1 MKLNKLLI
9 IFVYYKMNLK
19 VVEDKKQLSEEDIKL
34 RYITPAINAAGWD
47 NKHIRMEYYFTAGRV
62 LIQGKHHA
70 RKEGKKADYLL
81 FAAPNQPIAIVEAKD
96 NNKSAGHGLQQA
108 MEYAQILDLP
118 FAYSSNGD
126 CFIEHD
132 FITSTEREIALDSFP
147 SVDELLS
154 RIHTAKPY
162 DAEQLKIVEQPYY
175 FDQYTNEP
183 RYYQRI
189 AINRTIEA
197 VAQGRNRMLLV
208 MATGTGKTFTAFQ
221 IIHRLTKSGAK
232 KKVLYLADRNVL
244 IDQTMVQDFRPFKKV
259 MTKIQN
265 KNLDPS
271 YEIYMALYQQLVS
284 YDEGV
289 KDPFTEFAPTFFD
302 LILVDEC
309 HRGSARDDSAWR
321 KILEYFSSATQIGM
335 TATPKVKEG
344 ANNLDY
350 FNEGEYKEPLYTYS
364 LKQGIE
370 DGFLAPY
377 RVTNSFLN
385 VDLEG
390 WSPEEDER
398 DIHGYLIEQGYF
410 SRKDFGRNIALLK
423 RREIVARRITKMLH
437 QIGRM
442 TKTIVFCTDI
452 EEAEAM
458 RQLLVNMNSDL
469 CKKDS
474 RYVMRITGDDTVGKK
489 QLDNF
494 IDVDQ
499 KYPCV
504 VTTSEML
511 STGVDCKTC
520 GLIVI
525 DKEIGSM
532 TEFKQIVG
540 RGTRLRTD
548 KGKWHFEILDFRNAT
563 QLFKDPEFDGD
574 PEPPQGGGSG
584 PGGGSTPGG
593 GGGGTPPGG
602 GGGEPRPPKYIVGGH
617 DIQITHEKVSYLGA
631 DGHTLVTESLKD
643 FTRKNIRGKYAS
655 LDDFIQNWSASERKQ
670 AIVDELKE
678 YNVLID
684 AVREQNPSLAEAD
697 IFDIICHVAFD
708 KKPLTRRERA
718 NNVKKRN
725 YLAKYEG
732 EARRVLEVLLDKYAD
747 NGILELENENILELP
762 PFDQIGKPSKICK
775 FFGGPAGFF
784 RALEEL
790 ENELYKA
797 A

>member
-1 MKLNKLLI
+1 MDENK
-9 IFVYYKMNLK
+9 KS
-19 VVEDKKQLSEEDIKL
+19 LSEEDIKN
-34 RYITPAINAAGWD
+34 RYITPALDKAGWE
-47 NKHIRMEYYFTAGRV
+47 KTHYRMEYYFTAGRV
-62 LIQGKHHA
+62 LIQGKQHA

-81 FAAPNQPIAIVEAKD
+81 FASPNNPIAIVEAKD
-96 NNKSAGHGLQQA
+96 NNKPVGGGLQQA
-108 MEYAQILDLP
+108 MEYAQILDVK

-126 CFIEHD
+126 AFIEHD
-132 FITSTEREIALDSFP
+132 FLTGKETEIPLDAFP
-147 SVDELLS
+147 TKEQLIERLRANNNLTAEQQHIVDE
-154 RIHTAKPY
+154 
-162 DAEQLKIVEQPYY
+162 PYY
-175 FDQYTNEP
+175 FDQDSKEP

-189 AINRTIEA
+189 AINRTVEA
-197 VAQGRNRMLLV
+197 VAKGQDRILLV

-232 KKVLYLADRNVL
+232 KKVLYLADRNIL

-259 MTKIQN
+259 MTKI
-265 KNLDPS
+265 KNRVMDSS
-271 YEIYMALYQQLVS
+271 YEIYMALYQQLVD
-284 YDEGV
+284 YDENGE
-289 KDPFTEFAPTFFD
+289 DPFKEFAPSFFD

-321 KILEYFSSATQIGM
+321 KILEYFKSATQIGM
-335 TATPKVKEG
+335 TATPKVKDG

-350 FNEGEYKEPLYTYS
+350 FNEPLYTYS

-377 RVTNSFLN
+377 RVTNSFIN

-390 WSPEEDER
+390 WSPEEDET
-398 DIHGYLIEQGYF
+398 DIHGYLIEQGYY
-410 SRKDFGRNIALLK
+410 SRKDFGREVALLK

-442 TKTIVFCTDI
+442 TKTIVFCTDV

-458 RQLLVNMNSDL
+458 RELLVNLNSDL
-469 CKKDS
+469 CKKDA
-474 RYVMRITGDDTVGKK
+474 RYVMRITGDDNYGKK

-494 IDVDQ
+494 IDVDEP
-499 KYPCV
+499 YPCV

-540 RGTRLRTD
+540 RGTRLRID

-574 PEPPQGGGSG
+574 PDPKDDEGGKKGGNGGSG
-584 PGGGSTPGG
+584 GRKGGDGG
-593 GGGGTPPGG
+593 DGKS
-602 GGGEPRPPKYIVGGH
+602 GEGHHKYIVDGH
-617 DIQITHEKVSYLGA
+617 DIRITHEKVSYLGA
-631 DGHTLVTESLKD
+631 DGHTLVTESLTD
-643 FTRKNIRGKYAS
+643 FTRKSIRGKYAT
-655 LDDFIQNWSASERKQ
+655 LDDFINNWNEVDRKKV
-670 AIVDELKE
+670 IVDELKE

-684 AVREQNPSLAEAD
+684 AVREANPQLADAD

-708 KKPLTRRERA
+708 RKPMTRRERA
-718 NNVKKRN
+718 NNVKKRD
-725 YLAKYEG
+725 YLSKYQG
-732 EARRVLEVLLDKYAD
+732 MARQVLETLLDKYAD
-747 NGILELENENILELP
+747 NGIIELENENVLELP
-762 PFDQIGKPSKICK
+762 PFNQIGTPVKIIK
-775 FFGGPAGFF
+775 FFGGIKGYMN
-784 RALEEL
+784 ALTEL
-790 ENELYKA
+790 KTELYRTVA
-797 A
+797 

>member
-1 MKLNKLLI
+1 MDENK
-9 IFVYYKMNLK
+9 KS
-19 VVEDKKQLSEEDIKL
+19 LSEEDIKN
-34 RYITPAINAAGWD
+34 RYITPALDKAGWE
-47 NKHIRMEYYFTAGRV
+47 KTHYRMEYYFTAGRV
-62 LIQGKHHA
+62 LIQGKQHA

-81 FAAPNQPIAIVEAKD
+81 FASPNNPIAIVEAKD
-96 NNKSAGHGLQQA
+96 NNKPVGGGLQQA
-108 MEYAQILDLP
+108 IEYAQILDVK

-126 CFIEHD
+126 AFIEHD
-132 FITSTEREIALDSFP
+132 FLTGKETEIPLDAFP
-147 SVDELLS
+147 TKEQLIERLRANNNLTAEQQHIVDE
-154 RIHTAKPY
+154 
-162 DAEQLKIVEQPYY
+162 PYY
-175 FDQYTNEP
+175 FDQDSKEP

-189 AINRTIEA
+189 AINRTVEA
-197 VAQGRNRMLLV
+197 VAKGQDRILLV

-232 KKVLYLADRNVL
+232 KKVLYLADRNIL

-259 MTKIQN
+259 MTKI
-265 KNLDPS
+265 KNRVMDSS
-271 YEIYMALYQQLVS
+271 YEIYMALYQQLVD
-284 YDEGV
+284 YDDNGE
-289 KDPFTEFAPTFFD
+289 DPFKEFAPSFFD

-321 KILEYFSSATQIGM
+321 KILEYFKSATQIGM
-335 TATPKVKEG
+335 TATPKVKDG

-350 FNEGEYKEPLYTYS
+350 FNEPLYTYS

-377 RVTNSFLN
+377 RVTNSFIN

-390 WSPEEDER
+390 WSPEEDET
-398 DIHGYLIEQGYF
+398 DIHGYLIEQGYY
-410 SRKDFGRNIALLK
+410 SRKDFGREVALLK

-442 TKTIVFCTDI
+442 TKTIVFCTDV

-458 RQLLVNMNSDL
+458 RELLVNLNSDL
-469 CKKDS
+469 CKKDA
-474 RYVMRITGDDTVGKK
+474 RYVMRITGDDNYGKK

-494 IDVDQ
+494 IDVDEP
-499 KYPCV
+499 YPCV

-540 RGTRLRTD
+540 RGTRLRID

-574 PEPPQGGGSG
+574 PDPKDDEDRKKGGNGGSG
-584 PGGGSTPGG
+584 GRK
-593 GGGGTPPGG
+593 
-602 GGGEPRPPKYIVGGH
+602 GGEGGDGKTGDGHRKYIVDGH
-617 DIQITHEKVSYLGA
+617 DIRITHEKVSYLGA
-631 DGHTLVTESLKD
+631 DGHTLVTESLTD
-643 FTRKNIRGKYAS
+643 FTRKSIRGKYAT
-655 LDDFIQNWSASERKQ
+655 LDDFINNWNEVDRKKV
-670 AIVDELKE
+670 IVDELKE

-684 AVREQNPSLAEAD
+684 AVREANPQLAEAD

-708 KKPLTRRERA
+708 RKPMTRRERA
-718 NNVKKRN
+718 NNVKKRD
-725 YLAKYEG
+725 YLSKYQG
-732 EARRVLEVLLDKYAD
+732 MARQVLETLLDKYAD
-747 NGILELENENILELP
+747 NGIIELENENVLELP
-762 PFDQIGKPSKICK
+762 PFNQIGTPVKIIK
-775 FFGGPAGFF
+775 FFGGIKGYMN
-784 RALEEL
+784 ALTEL
-790 ENELYKA
+790 KTELYRTVA
-797 A
+797 

>member
-1 MKLNKLLI
+1 MDENK
-9 IFVYYKMNLK
+9 KA
-19 VVEDKKQLSEEDIKL
+19 LSEEDIKN
-34 RYITPAINAAGWD
+34 RYITPALDAAKWD
-47 NKHIRMEYYFTAGRV
+47 KLDYRMEYYFTAGRV
-62 LIQGKHHA
+62 LIQGKQHA

-81 FAAPNQPIAIVEAKD
+81 FASPNNPIAIVEAKD
-96 NNKSAGHGLQQA
+96 NNKPVGGGLQQA
-108 MEYAQILDLP
+108 IEYAQILDVK

-126 CFIEHD
+126 AFIEHD
-132 FITSTEREIALDSFP
+132 FLTGKETEIPLDAFP
-147 SVDELLS
+147 TKEELIERLRANDKLTAEQQHIVDE
-154 RIHTAKPY
+154 
-162 DAEQLKIVEQPYY
+162 PYY
-175 FDQYTNEP
+175 FDQDSKEP

-189 AINRTIEA
+189 AINRTVEA
-197 VAQGRNRMLLV
+197 VAKGQNRILLV

-232 KKVLYLADRNVL
+232 KKVLYLADRNIL

-259 MTKIQN
+259 MTKI
-265 KNLDPS
+265 KNRVMDSS
-271 YEIYMALYQQLVS
+271 YEIYMALYQQLVD
-284 YDEGV
+284 YDENGE
-289 KDPFTEFAPTFFD
+289 DPFKEFAPSFFD

-321 KILEYFSSATQIGM
+321 KILEYFKSATQIGM
-335 TATPKVKEG
+335 TATPKVKDG

-350 FNEGEYKEPLYTYS
+350 FNEPLYTYS

-377 RVTNSFLN
+377 RVTNSFIN

-390 WSPEEDER
+390 WSPEEDET
-398 DIHGYLIEQGYF
+398 DIHGYLIEQGYY
-410 SRKDFGRNIALLK
+410 SRKDFGREVALLK

-442 TKTIVFCTDI
+442 TKTIVFCTDV

-458 RQLLVNMNSDL
+458 RELLVNLNSDL
-469 CKKDS
+469 CKKDA
-474 RYVMRITGDDTVGKK
+474 RYVMRITGDDNYGKK

-494 IDVDQ
+494 IDVDEP
-499 KYPCV
+499 YPCV

-540 RGTRLRTD
+540 RGTRLRID

-574 PEPPQGGGSG
+574 PDPKDDEGGKKGGNGGSG
-584 PGGGSTPGG
+584 GRK
-593 GGGGTPPGG
+593 
-602 GGGEPRPPKYIVGGH
+602 GGEGGNGKTGEGHRKYVVDGH
-617 DIQITHEKVSYLGA
+617 DIRITHEKVSYLGA
-631 DGHTLVTESLKD
+631 DGHTLVTESLTD
-643 FTRKNIRGKYAS
+643 FTRKSIRGKYAT
-655 LDDFIQNWSASERKQ
+655 LDDFINNWNEADRKKV
-670 AIVDELKE
+670 IVDELKE

-684 AVREQNPSLAEAD
+684 AVREANPQLAEAD

-708 KKPLTRRERA
+708 RKPITRRERA
-718 NNVKKRN
+718 NNVKKRD
-725 YLAKYEG
+725 YLAKYQG
-732 EARRVLEVLLDKYAD
+732 LARQVLETLLDKYAD
-747 NGILELENENILELP
+747 NGIIELENENVLELP
-762 PFDQIGKPSKICK
+762 PFNQIGTPVKIIK
-775 FFGGPAGFF
+775 LFGGIRGYMN
-784 RALEEL
+784 ALAEL
-790 ENELYKA
+790 KTELYRSVA
-797 A
+797 

>member
-1 MKLNKLLI
+1 M
-9 IFVYYKMNLK
+9 
-19 VVEDKKQLSEEDIKL
+19 EDKKQLTEEDIKL
-34 RYITPAINAAGWD
+34 RYITPALNSAGWD
-47 NKHIRMEYYFTAGRV
+47 NNKIRMEYYFTDGRV
-62 LIQGKHHA
+62 LIQGKMHA

-81 FAAPNQPIAIVEAKD
+81 FSSSNYPIAIVEAKD
-96 NNKSAGHGLQQA
+96 NNKSVGHGLQQA
-108 MEYAQILDLP
+108 MDYAKILDLQ

-126 CFIEHD
+126 AFIEHD
-132 FITSTEREIALDSFP
+132 FITGKEREIALTEFP
-147 SVDELLS
+147 HPEELVKRILESKSLS
-154 RIHTAKPY
+154 
-162 DAEQLKIVEQPYY
+162 AEQVKIVQTPYY
-175 FDQYTNEP
+175 SDQYTNEP

-189 AINRTIEA
+189 AINKTIEA
-197 VAQGRNRMLLV
+197 VAKGQNRILLV

-221 IIHRLTKSGAK
+221 IIHRLTKSGDK

-244 IDQTMVQDFRPFKKV
+244 IDQTMTQDFRPFKKV
-259 MTKIQN
+259 MHKIKN
-265 KNLDPS
+265 KEMDSS

-284 YDEGV
+284 YDEKV
-289 KDPFTEFAPTFFD
+289 EDPFKAFAPTFFD
-302 LILVDEC
+302 LIMVDEC

-321 KILEYFSSATQIGM
+321 KILEYFSSATQVGM
-335 TATPKVKEG
+335 TATPKVKDG

-350 FNEGEYKEPLYTYS
+350 FNKPLYTYS

-377 RVTNSFLN
+377 RVTNSYIN

-390 WSPEEDER
+390 WCPEEDEC
-398 DIHGYLIEQGYF
+398 DIHGYLIEQGYY
-410 SRKDFGRNIALLK
+410 SRKNFGRDLAIIQ

-442 TKTIVFCTDI
+442 TKTIVFCPDI

-458 RQLLVNMNSDL
+458 RQLLVNLNFDL

-474 RYVMRITGDDTVGKK
+474 RYVMRITGDDNVGKK

-499 KYPCV
+499 KYPCI

-525 DKEIGSM
+525 DKEIGSIA
-532 TEFKQIVG
+532 EFKQIVG

-563 QLFKDPEFDGD
+563 QMFKDPEFDGD
-574 PEPPQGGGSG
+574 PEPPQGGNG
-584 PGGGSTPGG
+584 PR
-593 GGGGTPPGG
+593 G
-602 GGGEPRPPKYIVGGH
+602 GGGERPKPQPPITPKHKYLVDGK
-617 DIQITHEKVSYLGA
+617 DIKITHEKVSYLGA
-631 DGHTLVTESLKD
+631 DGHTLVTESLTD
-643 FTRKNIRGKYAS
+643 FTRKNIRGKYATLES
-655 LDDFIQNWSASERKQ
+655 FISNWYASERKK

-684 AVREQNPSLAEAD
+684 AVREQKPELADAD

-725 YLAKYEG
+725 YFAKYEG
-732 EARRVLEVLLDKYAD
+732 VARQVLEALLEKYAN
-747 NGILELENENILELP
+747 NGILEFENENILELP
-762 PFDQIGKPSKICK
+762 PFDKIGTPPKIIK
-775 FFGGPAGFF
+775 YFGGITGFMKAF
-784 RALEEL
+784 REL
-790 ENELYKA
+790 ENELYIA
-797 A
+797 

>member
-1 MKLNKLLI
+1 MDENK
-9 IFVYYKMNLK
+9 KS
-19 VVEDKKQLSEEDIKL
+19 LSEEDIKN
-34 RYITPAINAAGWD
+34 RYITPALDKADWE
-47 NKHIRMEYYFTAGRV
+47 KTHYRMEYYFTAGRV
-62 LIQGKHHA
+62 LIQGKQHA

-81 FAAPNQPIAIVEAKD
+81 FASPNNPIAIVEAKD
-96 NNKSAGHGLQQA
+96 NNKPVGGGLQQA
-108 MEYAQILDLP
+108 MEYAQILDVK

-126 CFIEHD
+126 AFIEHD
-132 FITSTEREIALDSFP
+132 FLTGKETEIPLDAFP
-147 SVDELLS
+147 TKEQLIERLRANNNLTAEQQHIVDE
-154 RIHTAKPY
+154 
-162 DAEQLKIVEQPYY
+162 PYY
-175 FDQYTNEP
+175 FDQDSKEP

-189 AINRTIEA
+189 AINRTVEA
-197 VAQGRNRMLLV
+197 VAKGQDRILLV

-232 KKVLYLADRNVL
+232 KKVLYLADRNIL

-259 MTKIQN
+259 MTKI
-265 KNLDPS
+265 KNRVMDSS
-271 YEIYMALYQQLVS
+271 YEIYMALYQQLVD
-284 YDEGV
+284 YDDNGE
-289 KDPFTEFAPTFFD
+289 DPFKEFAPSFFD

-321 KILEYFSSATQIGM
+321 KILEYFKSATQIGM
-335 TATPKVKEG
+335 TATPKVKDG

-350 FNEGEYKEPLYTYS
+350 FNEPLYTYS

-377 RVTNSFLN
+377 RVTNSFIN

-390 WSPEEDER
+390 WSPEEDET
-398 DIHGYLIEQGYF
+398 DIHGYLIEQGYY
-410 SRKDFGRNIALLK
+410 SRKDFGREVALLK

-442 TKTIVFCTDI
+442 TKTIVFCTDV

-458 RQLLVNMNSDL
+458 RELLVNLNSDL

-474 RYVMRITGDDTVGKK
+474 RYVMRITGDDNYGKK

-494 IDVDQ
+494 IDVDEP
-499 KYPCV
+499 YPCV

-540 RGTRLRTD
+540 RGTRLRID

-574 PEPPQGGGSG
+574 PDPKDNDGGKKGGNGGSG
-584 PGGGSTPGG
+584 GGKGG
-593 GGGGTPPGG
+593 DGGNGNTSGGH
-602 GGGEPRPPKYIVGGH
+602 RKYIVDGH

-631 DGHTLVTESLKD
+631 DGHTLVTESLTD
-643 FTRKNIRGKYAS
+643 FTRKSILGKYAT
-655 LDDFIQNWSASERKQ
+655 LDDFINNWNEVDCKKV
-670 AIVDELKE
+670 IVDELKE

-684 AVREQNPSLAEAD
+684 AVREANPQLAEAD

-708 KKPLTRRERA
+708 RKPITRRERA
-718 NNVKKRN
+718 NNVKKRD
-725 YLAKYEG
+725 YLSKYQG
-732 EARRVLEVLLDKYAD
+732 LARQVLETLLDKYAD
-747 NGILELENENILELP
+747 NGIIELENENVLELP
-762 PFDQIGKPSKICK
+762 PFNQIGTPVKIIK
-775 FFGGPAGFF
+775 LFGGIRGYMN
-784 RALEEL
+784 ALAEL
-790 ENELYKA
+790 KTELYRSVA
-797 A
+797 

>member
-1 MKLNKLLI
+1 M
-9 IFVYYKMNLK
+9 
-19 VVEDKKQLSEEDIKL
+19 EDKKQLSEEDIKL

-70 RKEGKKADYLL
+70 RKEGKKADYML
-81 FAAPNQPIAIVEAKD
+81 FVAPNHPIAIVEAKD

-108 MEYAQILDLP
+108 IDYAQILDLP

-132 FITSTEREIALDSFP
+132 FITGQEREIALNAFP
-147 SVDELLS
+147 STEELLS
-154 RIHTAKPY
+154 RIHAAKPY

-452 EEAEAM
+452 DEAEAM

-469 CKKDS
+469 CKKDP

-574 PEPPQGGGSG
+574 PEPPQGGGEG
-584 PGGGSTPGG
+584 PGGGIPGG

-643 FTRKNIRGKYAS
+643 FTRKSIRGKYAS

-732 EARRVLEVLLDKYAD
+732 EARRILEVLLDKYAD

-762 PFDQIGKPSKICK
+762 PFDKIGKPSKICK

-784 RALEEL
+784 KALEEL

>member
-1 MKLNKLLI
+1 MDENK
-9 IFVYYKMNLK
+9 KS
-19 VVEDKKQLSEEDIKL
+19 LSEEDIKN
-34 RYITPAINAAGWD
+34 RYITPALDKAGWE
-47 NKHIRMEYYFTAGRV
+47 KTHYRMEYYFTAGRV
-62 LIQGKHHA
+62 LIQGKQHA

-81 FAAPNQPIAIVEAKD
+81 FASPNNPIAIVEAKD
-96 NNKSAGHGLQQA
+96 NNKPVGGGLQQA
-108 MEYAQILDLP
+108 IEYAQILDVK

-126 CFIEHD
+126 AFIEHD
-132 FITSTEREIALDSFP
+132 FLTGKETEIPLDAFP
-147 SVDELLS
+147 TKEQLIERLRANNNLTAEQQHIVDE
-154 RIHTAKPY
+154 
-162 DAEQLKIVEQPYY
+162 PYY
-175 FDQYTNEP
+175 FDQDSKEP

-189 AINRTIEA
+189 AINRTVEA
-197 VAQGRNRMLLV
+197 VAKGQNRILLV

-232 KKVLYLADRNVL
+232 KKVLYLADRNIL

-259 MTKIQN
+259 MTKI
-265 KNLDPS
+265 KNRVMDSS
-271 YEIYMALYQQLVS
+271 YEIYMALYQQLVD
-284 YDEGV
+284 YDDNGE
-289 KDPFTEFAPTFFD
+289 DPFKEFAPSFFD

-321 KILEYFSSATQIGM
+321 KILEYFKSATQIGM
-335 TATPKVKEG
+335 TATPKVKDG

-350 FNEGEYKEPLYTYS
+350 FNEPLYTYS

-377 RVTNSFLN
+377 RVTNSFIN

-390 WSPEEDER
+390 WSPEEDET
-398 DIHGYLIEQGYF
+398 DIHGYLIEQGYY
-410 SRKDFGRNIALLK
+410 SRKDFGREVALLK

-442 TKTIVFCTDI
+442 TKTIVFCTDV

-458 RQLLVNMNSDL
+458 RELLVNLNSDL
-469 CKKDS
+469 CKKDA
-474 RYVMRITGDDTVGKK
+474 RYVMRITGDDNYGKK

-494 IDVDQ
+494 IDVDEPC
-499 KYPCV
+499 PCV

-540 RGTRLRTD
+540 RGTRLRID

-574 PEPPQGGGSG
+574 PDPKDDEGGKKGGNGGSG
-584 PGGGSTPGG
+584 GRK
-593 GGGGTPPGG
+593 
-602 GGGEPRPPKYIVGGH
+602 GGEGGDGKTGEGHRKYIVDGH
-617 DIQITHEKVSYLGA
+617 DIRITHEKVSYLGA
-631 DGHTLVTESLKD
+631 DGHTLVTESLTD
-643 FTRKNIRGKYAS
+643 FTRKSIRGKYAT
-655 LDDFIQNWSASERKQ
+655 LDDFINNWNEVDRKKV
-670 AIVDELKE
+670 IVDELKE

-684 AVREQNPSLAEAD
+684 AVREANPQLAEAD

-708 KKPLTRRERA
+708 CKPMTRRERA
-718 NNVKKRN
+718 NNVKKRD
-725 YLAKYEG
+725 YLSKYQG
-732 EARRVLEVLLDKYAD
+732 MARQVLETLLDKYAD
-747 NGILELENENILELP
+747 NGIIELENENVLELP
-762 PFDQIGKPSKICK
+762 PFNQIGTPVKIIK
-775 FFGGPAGFF
+775 FFGGIKGYMN
-784 RALEEL
+784 ALTEL
-790 ENELYKA
+790 KTELYRTVA
-797 A
+797 

>member
-1 MKLNKLLI
+1 MDENK
-9 IFVYYKMNLK
+9 KS
-19 VVEDKKQLSEEDIKL
+19 LSEEDIKN
-34 RYITPAINAAGWD
+34 RYITPALDKAGWE
-47 NKHIRMEYYFTAGRV
+47 KTHYRMEYYFTAGRV
-62 LIQGKHHA
+62 LIQGKQHA

-81 FAAPNQPIAIVEAKD
+81 FASPNNPIAIVEAKD
-96 NNKSAGHGLQQA
+96 NNKPVGGGLQQA
-108 MEYAQILDLP
+108 IEYAQILDVK

-126 CFIEHD
+126 AFIEHD
-132 FITSTEREIALDSFP
+132 FLTGKETEIPLDAFP
-147 SVDELLS
+147 TKEQLIERLRANNNLTAEQEHIVDE
-154 RIHTAKPY
+154 
-162 DAEQLKIVEQPYY
+162 PYY
-175 FDQYTNEP
+175 FDQDSKEP

-189 AINRTIEA
+189 AINRTVEA
-197 VAQGRNRMLLV
+197 VAKGQNRILLV

-232 KKVLYLADRNVL
+232 KKVLYLADRNIL

-259 MTKIQN
+259 MTKI
-265 KNLDPS
+265 KNRVMDSS
-271 YEIYMALYQQLVS
+271 YEIYMALYQQLVD
-284 YDEGV
+284 YDDNGE
-289 KDPFTEFAPTFFD
+289 DPFKEFAPSFFD

-321 KILEYFSSATQIGM
+321 KILEYFKSATQIGM
-335 TATPKVKEG
+335 TATPKVKDG

-350 FNEGEYKEPLYTYS
+350 FNDPLYTYS

-377 RVTNSFLN
+377 RVTNSFIN

-390 WSPEEDER
+390 WSPEEDET
-398 DIHGYLIEQGYF
+398 DIHGYLIEQGYY
-410 SRKDFGRNIALLK
+410 SRKDFGREVALLK

-442 TKTIVFCTDI
+442 TKTIVFCTDV

-458 RQLLVNMNSDL
+458 RELLVNLNSDL
-469 CKKDS
+469 CKKDA
-474 RYVMRITGDDTVGKK
+474 RYVMRITGDDNYGKK

-494 IDVDQ
+494 IDVDEP
-499 KYPCV
+499 YPCV

-540 RGTRLRTD
+540 RGTRLRID

-574 PEPPQGGGSG
+574 PDPKDDEGGKKGGNGGSG
-584 PGGGSTPGG
+584 GRK
-593 GGGGTPPGG
+593 
-602 GGGEPRPPKYIVGGH
+602 GGEGGNGKTGEGHRKYIVDGH
-617 DIQITHEKVSYLGA
+617 DIRITHEKVSYLGA
-631 DGHTLVTESLKD
+631 DGHTLVTESLTD
-643 FTRKNIRGKYAS
+643 FTRKSIRGKYAT
-655 LDDFIQNWSASERKQ
+655 LDDFINNWNEVDRKKV
-670 AIVDELKE
+670 IVDELKE

-684 AVREQNPSLAEAD
+684 AVREANPQLAEAD

-708 KKPLTRRERA
+708 RKPMTRRERA
-718 NNVKKRN
+718 NNVKKRD
-725 YLAKYEG
+725 YLSKYQG
-732 EARRVLEVLLDKYAD
+732 MARQVLETLLDKYAD
-747 NGILELENENILELP
+747 NGIIELENENVLELP
-762 PFDQIGKPSKICK
+762 PFNQIGTPVKIIK
-775 FFGGPAGFF
+775 LFGGIKGYMN
-784 RALEEL
+784 ALTEL
-790 ENELYKA
+790 KTELYRTVA
-797 A
+797 